1 MFYSF
6 CAWTH
11 GRSRN
16 ERLVLNDT
24 WPALEW
30 NSSLLYASVWHSPR
44 WSIWFTM
51 PEFMKTNTET
61 SLNTGNNSRGW
72 IGNDHGGFEMRW
84 RGEGWV
90 KLIERNENEN
100 RETRQ
105 RWRNSTIRYGFSTSP
120 LSVPATFAKSPLAV
134 PAISELMSH
143 SNPFTR
149 TLMRN
154 NVTTNHANKYPIT
167 ITHSSLQSGGTIKF
181 SCPLKLLYLLLEPPT
196 MTTRTPS

>member
-1 MFYSF
+1 M
-6 CAWTH
+6 
-11 GRSRN
+11 
-16 ERLVLNDT
+16 LVLVLCMCTYVCVCVYNRCVRVCVCVLVG
-24 WPALEW
+24 P
-30 NSSLLYASVWHSPR
+30 SPPNPGR
-44 WSIWFTM
+44 
-51 PEFMKTNTET
+51 K
-61 SLNTGNNSRGW
+61 R
-72 IGNDHGGFEMRW
+72 EMEG
-84 RGEGWV
+84 GEGWV

-120 LSVPATFAKSPLAV
+120 LSVPATFDKSPLAV

-154 NVTTNHANKYPIT
+154 NITTNHANKYPIT

>member
-1 MFYSF
+1 MTPGQPWSEIHLYCMPACDIVRAGAFDLQ
-6 CAWTH
+6 C
-11 GRSRN
+11 
-16 ERLVLNDT
+16 LNLWRPTPKHPLTQVITAVDGLAMT
-24 WPALEW
+24 KVDSKW
-30 NSSLLYASVWHSPR
+30 
-44 WSIWFTM
+44 
-51 PEFMKTNTET
+51 
-61 SLNTGNNSRGW
+61 
-72 IGNDHGGFEMRW
+72 DGG
-84 RGEGWV
+84 GELWV

-154 NVTTNHANKYPIT
+154 NVTTNHANKYTSPLPIPVCSLVERL
-167 ITHSSLQSGGTIKF
+167 SS
-181 SCPLKLLYLLLEPPT
+181 PV
-196 MTTRTPS
+196 R